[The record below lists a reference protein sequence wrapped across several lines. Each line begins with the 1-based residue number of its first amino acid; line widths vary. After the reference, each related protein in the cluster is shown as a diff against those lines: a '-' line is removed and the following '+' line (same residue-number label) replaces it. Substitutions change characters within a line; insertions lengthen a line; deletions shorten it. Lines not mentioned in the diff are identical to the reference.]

1 MWPVLAQAKTAKK
14 DRVAHETRI
23 MFAKTALGGPRPPLL
38 LCRMF
43 THDTVCA
50 ITDKDKN
57 TSTPSMLINL
67 SIQDY
72 AVVDQLEVDLDAG
85 MTCIT
90 GETGAG
96 KSIML
101 DALGL
106 CIGDRADSRAIR
118 PGAPRT
124 DIAACFDVNQNTRA
138 QVWLSERD
146 LEAAGDCILR
156 RTITAEG
163 RSRAYIN
170 GSPATLSDCADL
182 GQLLVDIHSQHA
194 HQSLLRRSVQRS
206 LLDTYAG
213 AETLIVK
220 VSETAQR
227 WRVLQEEYSRLAG
240 QTEESDARRALLT
253 YQIEE
258 LETLNPQP
266 GELEALEAQHKL
278 LANAAYIIESAND
291 IAAGCEAQR
300 DQLARLVQLANDERM
315 TGSATDNLRE
325 LLQSALIQLDEA
337 QAETA
342 RFAASVE
349 LDPEGLRAAEERLS
363 ALHDLA
369 RKHRVQPDGLHEL
382 LATLQAELESLAGG
396 TEQLA
401 SLEEALGD
409 TALAWRTHAK
419 ALSERRRET
428 AVLLAQRVMVTLT
441 DLAMTKCVFEIA
453 LIPFKFDNPDPR
465 GAEDIEFLIAT
476 NPGATPGPL
485 NKVASGGELSR
496 ISLALQVVAADTAT
510 SPTMVFDEVDVG
522 IGGGIAEVVGDLLRT
537 LGKRSQVLVVTHQ
550 PQVAAKGH
558 QHLLVTKTGE
568 DAVHSELTLLDGES
582 RIEEVGR
589 MLGGAKLTEST
600 LAHAREML
608 ESS

>member
-1 MWPVLAQAKTAKK
+1 
-14 DRVAHETRI
+14 
-23 MFAKTALGGPRPPLL
+23 
-38 LCRMF
+38 
-43 THDTVCA
+43 
-50 ITDKDKN
+50 
-57 TSTPSMLINL
+57 MLINL

-194 HQSLLRRSVQRS
+194 HQSLLRRPVQRS

-213 AETLIVK
+213 AETLIVE

-419 ALSERRRET
+419 ALSERRREA
-428 AVLLAQRVMVTLT
+428 AVVLAQRVMATLT

-453 LIPFKFDNPDPR
+453 LIPFKDDNPDPR
-465 GAEDIEFLIAT
+465 GAEDIAFLIAT
-476 NPGATPGPL
+476 NPGAIPGPL

-568 DAVHSELTLLDGES
+568 DAVHSELTLLDSES

-589 MLGGAKLTEST
+589 MLGGAKLTDST

>member
-1 MWPVLAQAKTAKK
+1 
-14 DRVAHETRI
+14 
-23 MFAKTALGGPRPPLL
+23 
-38 LCRMF
+38 
-43 THDTVCA
+43 
-50 ITDKDKN
+50 
-57 TSTPSMLINL
+57 MLINL

-118 PGAPRT
+118 PGAART
-124 DIAACFDVNQNTRA
+124 DIAACFDVSLNTRA

-146 LEAAGDCILR
+146 LESAGDCILR

-194 HQSLLRRSVQRS
+194 HQSLLRRPIQRS

-213 AETLIVK
+213 AETLIVE

-258 LETLNPQP
+258 LEVLNPQP

-278 LANAAYIIESAND
+278 LANAAYIIDSAND

-300 DQLARLVQLANDERM
+300 DQLARIVQLANDERM

-349 LDPEGLRAAEERLS
+349 LDPEGLRAAEERLG
-363 ALHDLA
+363 ALHDMA
-369 RKHRVQPDGLHEL
+369 RKHRAQPDALHEL

-419 ALSERRRET
+419 ALSERRREA
-428 AVLLAQRVMVTLT
+428 AVLLSQRVMETLT
-441 DLAMTKCVFEIA
+441 ELAMTKCVFEIA
-453 LIPFKFDNPDPR
+453 LIPFKDENPDPR

-476 NPGATPGPL
+476 NPGAAPGPL

-537 LGKRSQVLVVTHQ
+537 LGERSQVLVVTHQ

-568 DAVHSELTLLDGES
+568 DAVHSELTLLAGAA

-589 MLGGAKLTEST
+589 MLGGAKLTDST

-608 ESS
+608 EGS

>member
-1 MWPVLAQAKTAKK
+1 
-14 DRVAHETRI
+14 
-23 MFAKTALGGPRPPLL
+23 
-38 LCRMF
+38 
-43 THDTVCA
+43 
-50 ITDKDKN
+50 
-57 TSTPSMLINL
+57 MLINL
-67 SIQDY
+67 SIKDY
-72 AVVDQLEVDLDAG
+72 AVVDKLEIDLDAG

-118 PGAPRT
+118 PGAART
-124 DIAACFDVNQNTRA
+124 DIAACFDVSHNTRA

-146 LEAAGDCILR
+146 LESAGDCILR

-194 HQSLLRRSVQRS
+194 HQSLLRRPIQRS

-213 AETLIVK
+213 AETMIVE

-258 LETLNPQP
+258 LEILNPQP

-278 LANAAYIIESAND
+278 LANAAYIIDSAND

-300 DQLARLVQLANDERM
+300 DQLARIVQLANDERM

-363 ALHDLA
+363 ALHDMA
-369 RKHRVQPDGLHEL
+369 RKHRAQPDTLHEL

-396 TEQLA
+396 TEQIA

-409 TALAWRTHAK
+409 KALAWRTHAK
-419 ALSERRRET
+419 ALSERRRD
-428 AVLLAQRVMVTLT
+428 AAALFSKRVMETLT
-441 DLAMTKCVFEIA
+441 DLAMTKCIFEIA
-453 LIPFKFDNPDPR
+453 LIPFKDDNPDPR

-537 LGKRSQVLVVTHQ
+537 LGERSQVLVVTHQ

-568 DAVHSELTLLDGES
+568 DAVHSQLTLLAGAA

-589 MLGGAKLTEST
+589 MLGGAKLTDST

-608 ESS
+608 EGS

>member
-1 MWPVLAQAKTAKK
+1 
-14 DRVAHETRI
+14 
-23 MFAKTALGGPRPPLL
+23 
-38 LCRMF
+38 
-43 THDTVCA
+43 
-50 ITDKDKN
+50 
-57 TSTPSMLINL
+57 MLINL

-72 AVVDQLEVDLDAG
+72 AVVDRLEVDLDEG

-106 CIGDRADSRAIR
+106 CIGDRADSKAIR
-118 PGAPRT
+118 PGAART
-124 DIAACFDVNQNTRA
+124 DTAACFDGSQNTRA
-138 QVWLSERD
+138 QVWLAERD
-146 LEAAGDCILR
+146 LEAEGDCILR

-170 GSPATLSDCADL
+170 GSPVTLSDCADL
-182 GQLLVDIHSQHA
+182 HLLVDIHSQHA
-194 HQSLLRRSVQRS
+194 HQSLLRRPVQRS

-213 AETLIVK
+213 AETLIVE

-227 WRVLQEEYSRLAG
+227 WRVLQEEYARLSG

-258 LETLNPQP
+258 LATLNPQP
-266 GELEALEAQHKL
+266 GELEAVEAQHKL
-278 LANAAYIIESAND
+278 LANAAYIIDSAND
-291 IAAGCEAQR
+291 ITAGCEAQR
-300 DQLARLVQLANDERM
+300 DQLARLVQLANDDRM

-342 RFAASVE
+342 RFAAAVE
-349 LDPEGLRAAEERLS
+349 LDPEGLRAAEERLR

-369 RKHRVQPDGLHEL
+369 RKHRVQPDALHEL

-419 ALSERRRET
+419 ALSERRREA
-428 AVLLAQRVMVTLT
+428 AVLLAQRVMETLT

-453 LIPFKFDNPDPR
+453 LIPFKDSSPDPR

-476 NPGATPGPL
+476 NPGAAPGPL

-522 IGGGIAEVVGDLLRT
+522 IGGGVAEVVGDLLRT

-568 DAVHSELTLLDGES
+568 DAVHSELTLLAGES
-582 RIEEVGR
+582 RIKEVGR
-589 MLGGAKLTEST
+589 MLGGAKLTDST

>member
-1 MWPVLAQAKTAKK
+1 
-14 DRVAHETRI
+14 
-23 MFAKTALGGPRPPLL
+23 
-38 LCRMF
+38 
-43 THDTVCA
+43 
-50 ITDKDKN
+50 
-57 TSTPSMLINL
+57 MLINL

-72 AVVDQLEVDLDAG
+72 AVVDRLEVDLDAG

-106 CIGDRADSRAIR
+106 CIGDRADPKAIR
-118 PGAPRT
+118 PGAART
-124 DIAACFDVNQNTRA
+124 DIAAYFDVSQNTRA
-138 QVWLSERD
+138 QVWLAEHD

-194 HQSLLRRSVQRS
+194 HQSLLRRPVQRS

-213 AETLIVK
+213 AEALIVE

-227 WRVLQEEYSRLAG
+227 WRVLQEEYARLSG

-258 LETLNPQP
+258 LATLNPQP

-278 LANAAYIIESAND
+278 LANAAYIIDSAND
-291 IAAGCEAQR
+291 ISAGCEAQR
-300 DQLARLVQLANDERM
+300 DQLARLVQLANDDRM

-337 QAETA
+337 QAETE
-342 RFAASVE
+342 RFAAAVE

-369 RKHRVQPDGLHEL
+369 RKHRVQPDALHEL
-382 LATLQAELESLAGG
+382 LATLQAELESLVGG
-396 TEQLA
+396 TDQLA
-401 SLEEALGD
+401 SLEETVGD

-419 ALSERRRET
+419 ALSERRREA
-428 AVLLAQRVMVTLT
+428 AVLLAQRVMETLT

-453 LIPFKFDNPDPR
+453 LISFEDSSPDPR
-465 GAEDIEFLIAT
+465 GAEDIKFLIAT
-476 NPGATPGPL
+476 NPGAAPGPL
-485 NKVASGGELSR
+485 SKVASGGELSR

-522 IGGGIAEVVGDLLRT
+522 IGGGVAEVVGDLLRT
-537 LGKRSQVLVVTHQ
+537 LGQRSQVLVVTHQ

-558 QHLLVTKTGE
+558 QHLLVSKTGE
-568 DAVHSELTLLDGES
+568 DAVHSELTLLAGEP

-589 MLGGAKLTEST
+589 MLGGAKLTDST

>member
-1 MWPVLAQAKTAKK
+1 
-14 DRVAHETRI
+14 
-23 MFAKTALGGPRPPLL
+23 
-38 LCRMF
+38 
-43 THDTVCA
+43 
-50 ITDKDKN
+50 
-57 TSTPSMLINL
+57 MLINL

-118 PGAPRT
+118 PGAART
-124 DIAACFDVNQNTRA
+124 DIAACFDVSLNTRA

-146 LEAAGDCILR
+146 LEASGDCILR

-194 HQSLLRRSVQRS
+194 HQSLLRRPIQRS

-213 AETLIVK
+213 AETLIVE

-258 LETLNPQP
+258 LEVLNPQP

-278 LANAAYIIESAND
+278 LANAAYIIDSAND

-300 DQLARLVQLANDERM
+300 DQLARIVQLANDERM

-349 LDPEGLRAAEERLS
+349 LDPEGLRAAEERLG
-363 ALHDLA
+363 ALHDMA
-369 RKHRVQPDGLHEL
+369 RKHRAQPDALHEL

-419 ALSERRRET
+419 ALSERRRD
-428 AVLLAQRVMVTLT
+428 AAALLSKRVMETLT

-453 LIPFKFDNPDPR
+453 LIPFKDDNPDPR

-537 LGKRSQVLVVTHQ
+537 LGERSQVLVVTHQ

-568 DAVHSELTLLDGES
+568 DAVHSELTLLAGAA

-589 MLGGAKLTEST
+589 MLGGAKLTDST

-608 ESS
+608 EGS

>member
-1 MWPVLAQAKTAKK
+1 
-14 DRVAHETRI
+14 
-23 MFAKTALGGPRPPLL
+23 
-38 LCRMF
+38 
-43 THDTVCA
+43 
-50 ITDKDKN
+50 
-57 TSTPSMLINL
+57 MLINL
-67 SIQDY
+67 SIKDY

-118 PGAPRT
+118 PGAART
-124 DIAACFDVNQNTRA
+124 DIAACFDVTHNTRA

-146 LEAAGDCILR
+146 LESAGDCILR

-194 HQSLLRRSVQRS
+194 HQSLLRRPIQRS

-213 AETLIVK
+213 AETLIVE

-258 LETLNPQP
+258 LEVLNPQP

-278 LANAAYIIESAND
+278 LANAAYIIDSAND

-300 DQLARLVQLANDERM
+300 DQLARIVQLANDERM
-315 TGSATDNLRE
+315 TGSATNNLRE

-349 LDPEGLRAAEERLS
+349 LDPEGLKAAEERLS
-363 ALHDLA
+363 ALHDMA
-369 RKHRVQPDGLHEL
+369 RKHRAQPGALHEL

-419 ALSERRRET
+419 ALSERRRE
-428 AVLLAQRVMVTLT
+428 AAALLSKRVMETLT
-441 DLAMTKCVFEIA
+441 DLAMTKCIFEIA
-453 LIPFKFDNPDPR
+453 LIPFKDDTPDPR

-476 NPGATPGPL
+476 NPGATPGSL

-537 LGKRSQVLVVTHQ
+537 LGERSQVLVVTHQ

-558 QHLLVTKTGE
+558 QHLLVTKSGE
-568 DAVHSELTLLDGES
+568 DAVHSELTLLAGAA

-589 MLGGAKLTEST
+589 MLGGAKLTDST

-608 ESS
+608 EGS

>member
-1 MWPVLAQAKTAKK
+1 
-14 DRVAHETRI
+14 
-23 MFAKTALGGPRPPLL
+23 
-38 LCRMF
+38 
-43 THDTVCA
+43 
-50 ITDKDKN
+50 
-57 TSTPSMLINL
+57 MLINL

>member
-1 MWPVLAQAKTAKK
+1 
-14 DRVAHETRI
+14 
-23 MFAKTALGGPRPPLL
+23 
-38 LCRMF
+38 
-43 THDTVCA
+43 
-50 ITDKDKN
+50 
-57 TSTPSMLINL
+57 MLINL

-72 AVVDQLEVDLDAG
+72 AVVDQLEVDLEAG

-96 KSIML
+96 KSIVL

-106 CIGDRADSRAIR
+106 CIGDRADSKAIR
-118 PGAPRT
+118 PGALRT
-124 DIAACFDVNQNTRA
+124 DIAACFDVSQNTRA

-213 AETLIVK
+213 AETLIVE

-258 LETLNPQP
+258 LETLNPQA

-278 LANAAYIIESAND
+278 LANAAYIIKSAND

-300 DQLARLVQLANDERM
+300 DQLARLVQLANDERI

-419 ALSERRRET
+419 ALSERRREA
-428 AVLLAQRVMVTLT
+428 AVLLAHRVMATLT

-453 LIPFKFDNPDPR
+453 LIPFKDGNPDPR

-568 DAVHSELTLLDGES
+568 DAVHSELTLLDSES

-589 MLGGAKLTEST
+589 MLGGAKLTDST

>member
-1 MWPVLAQAKTAKK
+1 
-14 DRVAHETRI
+14 
-23 MFAKTALGGPRPPLL
+23 
-38 LCRMF
+38 
-43 THDTVCA
+43 
-50 ITDKDKN
+50 
-57 TSTPSMLINL
+57 MLINL

-72 AVVDQLEVDLDAG
+72 AVVDRLEVDLDSG

-124 DIAACFDVNQNTRA
+124 DIAACFDVSQNTRA

-194 HQSLLRRSVQRS
+194 HQSLLRRPVQRS

-213 AETLIVK
+213 AETLIVE

-227 WRVLQEEYSRLAG
+227 WRVLQEEYARLAG

-278 LANAAYIIESAND
+278 LANAAYIIDSAND

-300 DQLARLVQLANDERM
+300 DQLARLVQLANDDRM

-369 RKHRVQPDGLHEL
+369 RKHRVQPDALHEL

-409 TALAWRTHAK
+409 TALAWHAHAK
-419 ALSERRRET
+419 ALSKRRREA
-428 AVLLAQRVMVTLT
+428 AVLLAQRVMATLT
-441 DLAMTKCVFEIA
+441 DLAMTKCIFEIA
-453 LIPFKFDNPDPR
+453 LIPFKDDNPDPR

-522 IGGGIAEVVGDLLRT
+522 IGGGVAEVVGDLLRT

-568 DAVHSELTLLDGES
+568 DAVHSELTLLDDES

-589 MLGGAKLTEST
+589 MLGGSKLTDST

>member
-1 MWPVLAQAKTAKK
+1 
-14 DRVAHETRI
+14 
-23 MFAKTALGGPRPPLL
+23 
-38 LCRMF
+38 
-43 THDTVCA
+43 
-50 ITDKDKN
+50 
-57 TSTPSMLINL
+57 MLINL
-67 SIQDY
+67 SIKDY

-118 PGAPRT
+118 PGAART
-124 DIAACFDVNQNTRA
+124 DIAACFDVSHNTRA

-146 LEAAGDCILR
+146 LESAGDCILR

-194 HQSLLRRSVQRS
+194 HQSLLRRPIQRS

-213 AETLIVK
+213 AETLIVE

-258 LETLNPQP
+258 LEVLNPQP
-266 GELEALEAQHKL
+266 GELEALEARHNL
-278 LANAAYIIESAND
+278 LANAAYIIDSAND

-300 DQLARLVQLANDERM
+300 DQLARIVQLASDERM

-349 LDPEGLRAAEERLS
+349 LDPEGLRAAEGRLS
-363 ALHDLA
+363 ALHDMA
-369 RKHRVQPDGLHEL
+369 RKHRAQPDALHEL

-419 ALSERRRET
+419 ALSERRREA
-428 AVLLAQRVMVTLT
+428 AVLLSKRVMETLT

-453 LIPFKFDNPDPR
+453 LIPFKDDNPDPR

-537 LGKRSQVLVVTHQ
+537 LGERSQVLVVTHQ

-568 DAVHSELTLLDGES
+568 DAVHSELTLLAGAA

-589 MLGGAKLTEST
+589 MLGGAKLTDST

-608 ESS
+608 EGS

>member
-1 MWPVLAQAKTAKK
+1 
-14 DRVAHETRI
+14 
-23 MFAKTALGGPRPPLL
+23 
-38 LCRMF
+38 
-43 THDTVCA
+43 
-50 ITDKDKN
+50 
-57 TSTPSMLINL
+57 MLINL
-67 SIQDY
+67 SIKDY

-118 PGAPRT
+118 PGAART
-124 DIAACFDVNQNTRA
+124 DIAACFDVSHNTRA

-146 LEAAGDCILR
+146 LESAADCILR

-194 HQSLLRRSVQRS
+194 HQSLLRRPIQRS

-213 AETLIVK
+213 AETLLVE

-258 LETLNPQP
+258 LEVLNPQP
-266 GELEALEAQHKL
+266 GELKALEAQHKL
-278 LANAAYIIESAND
+278 LANAAYIIDSAND

-300 DQLARLVQLANDERM
+300 DQLARIVQLANDERM

-349 LDPEGLRAAEERLS
+349 LDPEGLRAAEGRLS
-363 ALHDLA
+363 ALHDMA
-369 RKHRVQPDGLHEL
+369 RKHRAQPDALHEL

-396 TEQLA
+396 TEELA

-419 ALSERRRET
+419 ALSERRREA
-428 AVLLAQRVMVTLT
+428 AVLLSKRVMETLT

-453 LIPFKFDNPDPR
+453 LIPFKDDNPDPR

-522 IGGGIAEVVGDLLRT
+522 IGGGIAEVVGALLRT
-537 LGKRSQVLVVTHQ
+537 LGERSQVLVVTHQ

-568 DAVHSELTLLDGES
+568 DAVHSELTLLAGAA

-589 MLGGAKLTEST
+589 MLGGAKLTDST

-608 ESS
+608 EGS

>member
-1 MWPVLAQAKTAKK
+1 
-14 DRVAHETRI
+14 
-23 MFAKTALGGPRPPLL
+23 
-38 LCRMF
+38 
-43 THDTVCA
+43 
-50 ITDKDKN
+50 
-57 TSTPSMLINL
+57 MLINL

-118 PGAPRT
+118 PGAART
-124 DIAACFDVNQNTRA
+124 DIAACFDVSHNTRA

-146 LEAAGDCILR
+146 LESAGDCILR

-194 HQSLLRRSVQRS
+194 HQSLLRRPIQRS

-213 AETLIVK
+213 AETLIVE

-240 QTEESDARRALLT
+240 QTEESDARRALLN

-258 LETLNPQP
+258 LEVLNPQP

-278 LANAAYIIESAND
+278 LANAAYIIDSAND

-300 DQLARLVQLANDERM
+300 DQLARIVQLANDERM

-363 ALHDLA
+363 ALHDMA
-369 RKHRVQPDGLHEL
+369 RKHRAQPDALHEL

-419 ALSERRRET
+419 ALSERRREA
-428 AVLLAQRVMVTLT
+428 AVLLSQRVMETLT

-453 LIPFKFDNPDPR
+453 LIPFKDDNPDPR

-537 LGKRSQVLVVTHQ
+537 LGERSQVLVVTHQ

-558 QHLLVTKTGE
+558 RHLLVTKTGE
-568 DAVHSELTLLDGES
+568 DAVHSELTLLAGAA

-589 MLGGAKLTEST
+589 MLGGAKLTDST

-608 ESS
+608 QGS

>member
-1 MWPVLAQAKTAKK
+1 
-14 DRVAHETRI
+14 
-23 MFAKTALGGPRPPLL
+23 
-38 LCRMF
+38 
-43 THDTVCA
+43 
-50 ITDKDKN
+50 
-57 TSTPSMLINL
+57 MLINL

-72 AVVDQLEVDLDAG
+72 AVVDQLEVDIDAG

-118 PGAPRT
+118 PGAART
-124 DIAACFDVNQNTRA
+124 DIAACFDVTHNTRA

-146 LEAAGDCILR
+146 LESAGDCILR

-194 HQSLLRRSVQRS
+194 HQSLLRRPIQRS

-213 AETLIVK
+213 AETLIVE

-227 WRVLQEEYSRLAG
+227 WRVLQEEHSRLAG

-258 LETLNPQP
+258 LEVLNPQP

-278 LANAAYIIESAND
+278 LANAAYIIDSAND

-300 DQLARLVQLANDERM
+300 DQLARIVQLANDERM
-315 TGSATDNLRE
+315 TGSATNNLRE

-349 LDPEGLRAAEERLS
+349 LDPEGLKAAEERLS
-363 ALHDLA
+363 ALHDMA
-369 RKHRVQPDGLHEL
+369 RKHRAQPGALHEL

-419 ALSERRRET
+419 ALSERRREA
-428 AVLLAQRVMVTLT
+428 AVLLSKRVMETLT

-453 LIPFKFDNPDPR
+453 LIPFKDDNPDPR

-537 LGKRSQVLVVTHQ
+537 LGERSQVLVVTHQ

-568 DAVHSELTLLDGES
+568 DAVHSELTLLAGAA

-589 MLGGAKLTEST
+589 MLGGAKLTDST

-608 ESS
+608 EGS

>member
-1 MWPVLAQAKTAKK
+1 
-14 DRVAHETRI
+14 
-23 MFAKTALGGPRPPLL
+23 
-38 LCRMF
+38 
-43 THDTVCA
+43 
-50 ITDKDKN
+50 
-57 TSTPSMLINL
+57 MLINL

-72 AVVDQLEVDLDAG
+72 AVVDRLDVDLDAG

-118 PGAPRT
+118 PGAART
-124 DIAACFDVNQNTRA
+124 DIAACFDVSQNTRA

-146 LEAAGDCILR
+146 LEASGDCILR
-156 RTITAEG
+156 RTISAEG

-194 HQSLLRRSVQRS
+194 HQSLLRRPVQRS

-213 AETLIVK
+213 AETLIVE

-227 WRVLQEEYSRLAG
+227 WRVLQEEFSRLAG

-258 LETLNPQP
+258 LATLNPQP
-266 GELEALEAQHKL
+266 GELEALEAQHNL
-278 LANAAYIIESAND
+278 LANAAYIIDSAND

-300 DQLARLVQLANDERM
+300 DQLARLVQLANDDRM
-315 TGSATDNLRE
+315 RGSATDNLRE

-369 RKHRVQPDGLHEL
+369 RKHRVQPDALHEL

-409 TALAWRTHAK
+409 TALDWRTQAK
-419 ALSERRRET
+419 ALSERRREA
-428 AVLLAQRVMVTLT
+428 AVLLARRVMETLT

-453 LIPFKFDNPDPR
+453 LIPFKDDNPDPR
-465 GAEDIEFLIAT
+465 GAEDVEFLIAT

-522 IGGGIAEVVGDLLRT
+522 IGGGVAEVVGDLLRT
-537 LGKRSQVLVVTHQ
+537 LGERNQVMVVTHQ

-568 DAVHSELTLLDGES
+568 DAVHSELTQLAGES
-582 RIEEVGR
+582 RIREVGR
-589 MLGGAKLTEST
+589 MLGGEKLTDST

>member
-1 MWPVLAQAKTAKK
+1 
-14 DRVAHETRI
+14 
-23 MFAKTALGGPRPPLL
+23 
-38 LCRMF
+38 
-43 THDTVCA
+43 
-50 ITDKDKN
+50 
-57 TSTPSMLINL
+57 MLINL

-72 AVVDQLEVDLDAG
+72 AVVNQLEVDLDAG

-118 PGAPRT
+118 PGAART
-124 DIAACFDVNQNTRA
+124 DIAACFDVTHNTRA

-146 LEAAGDCILR
+146 LESAGDCILR

-194 HQSLLRRSVQRS
+194 HQSLLRRPIQRS

-213 AETLIVK
+213 AETLIVE

-227 WRVLQEEYSRLAG
+227 WRVLQEEHSRLAG

-258 LETLNPQP
+258 LEVLNPQP

-278 LANAAYIIESAND
+278 LANAAYIIDSAND

-300 DQLARLVQLANDERM
+300 DQLARIVQLANDERM

-363 ALHDLA
+363 ALHDMA
-369 RKHRVQPDGLHEL
+369 RKHRAQPDALHEL
-382 LATLQAELESLAGG
+382 LATLQAELQSLAGG
-396 TEQLA
+396 SEQLA

-419 ALSERRRET
+419 ALSERRRD
-428 AVLLAQRVMVTLT
+428 AAALLSTRVMETLT
-441 DLAMTKCVFEIA
+441 DLAMTKCIFEIA
-453 LIPFKFDNPDPR
+453 LIPFKDDNPDPR

-537 LGKRSQVLVVTHQ
+537 LGERSQVLVVTHQ

-568 DAVHSELTLLDGES
+568 DAVHSELTLLAGAA

-589 MLGGAKLTEST
+589 MLGGAKLTDST

-608 ESS
+608 QGS

>member
-1 MWPVLAQAKTAKK
+1 
-14 DRVAHETRI
+14 
-23 MFAKTALGGPRPPLL
+23 
-38 LCRMF
+38 
-43 THDTVCA
+43 
-50 ITDKDKN
+50 
-57 TSTPSMLINL
+57 MLINL

-118 PGAPRT
+118 PGAART
-124 DIAACFDVNQNTRA
+124 DIAACFDVSHNTRA

-146 LEAAGDCILR
+146 LESAGDCILR

-194 HQSLLRRSVQRS
+194 HQSLLRRPIQRS

-213 AETLIVK
+213 AETLIVE

-258 LETLNPQP
+258 LEVLNPQP

-278 LANAAYIIESAND
+278 LANAAYIIDSAND

-300 DQLARLVQLANDERM
+300 DQLARIVQLANDERM

-349 LDPEGLRAAEERLS
+349 LDPEGLKAAEERLS
-363 ALHDLA
+363 ALHDMA
-369 RKHRVQPDGLHEL
+369 RKHRAQPGALHEL

-419 ALSERRRET
+419 ALSERRREA
-428 AVLLAQRVMVTLT
+428 AVLLSHRVMETLT

-453 LIPFKFDNPDPR
+453 LIPFKDDNPDPR

-537 LGKRSQVLVVTHQ
+537 LGERSQVLVVTHQ

-568 DAVHSELTLLDGES
+568 DAVHSELTLLAGAA

-589 MLGGAKLTEST
+589 MLGGAKLTDST

-608 ESS
+608 QGS

>member
-1 MWPVLAQAKTAKK
+1 
-14 DRVAHETRI
+14 
-23 MFAKTALGGPRPPLL
+23 
-38 LCRMF
+38 
-43 THDTVCA
+43 
-50 ITDKDKN
+50 
-57 TSTPSMLINL
+57 MLINL

-72 AVVDQLEVDLDAG
+72 AVVDRLDVDLDAG

-101 DALGL
+101 DTLGL

-118 PGAPRT
+118 PGAART
-124 DIAACFDVNQNTRA
+124 DIAACFDVSQNTRA

-146 LEAAGDCILR
+146 LEASGDCILR
-156 RTITAEG
+156 RTISAEG

-194 HQSLLRRSVQRS
+194 HQSLLRRPVQRS

-213 AETLIVK
+213 AETLIVE

-258 LETLNPQP
+258 LATLNPQP
-266 GELEALEAQHKL
+266 GELEALEAQHTL
-278 LANAAYIIESAND
+278 LANAAYIIDSAND
-291 IAAGCEAQR
+291 IATGCEAQR
-300 DQLARLVQLANDERM
+300 DQLARLVQLANDDRM
-315 TGSATDNLRE
+315 RGSATDNLRE

-369 RKHRVQPDGLHEL
+369 RKHRVQPDALHEL

-409 TALAWRTHAK
+409 TALAWRTQAK
-419 ALSERRRET
+419 ALSERRREA
-428 AVLLAQRVMVTLT
+428 AVLLARRVMETLT
-441 DLAMTKCVFEIA
+441 DLAMIKCAFEIA
-453 LIPFKFDNPDPR
+453 LIPFKDDNPDPR

-522 IGGGIAEVVGDLLRT
+522 IGGGVAEVVGHLLRT
-537 LGKRSQVLVVTHQ
+537 LGERNQVLVVTHQ

-568 DAVHSELTLLDGES
+568 DAVHSELTQLAGES
-582 RIEEVGR
+582 RIREVGR
-589 MLGGAKLTEST
+589 MLGGEKLTDST

>member
-1 MWPVLAQAKTAKK
+1 
-14 DRVAHETRI
+14 
-23 MFAKTALGGPRPPLL
+23 
-38 LCRMF
+38 
-43 THDTVCA
+43 
-50 ITDKDKN
+50 
-57 TSTPSMLINL
+57 MLINL

-72 AVVDQLEVDLDAG
+72 AVVQRLEVDLTTG

-106 CIGDRADSRAIR
+106 CIGDRADSKAIR
-118 PGAPRT
+118 PGAART
-124 DIAACFDVNQNTRA
+124 DIAACFDVSQNTRA
-138 QVWLSERD
+138 QIWLAERD
-146 LEAAGDCILR
+146 LEASGDCILR

-194 HQSLLRRSVQRS
+194 HQSLLRRPVQRS
-206 LLDTYAG
+206 LLDTFAG
-213 AETLIVK
+213 AETLIVE

-253 YQIEE
+253 YQIAE
-258 LETLNPQP
+258 LETVNPLP
-266 GELEALEAQHKL
+266 GELDSLEAQHKL
-278 LANAAYIIESAND
+278 LANAAFIIDSAND
-291 IAAGCEAQR
+291 INTGCEAQR
-300 DQLARLVQLANDERM
+300 DQLAKLVQLANDERM
-315 TGSATDNLRE
+315 TGTGTDNLRE
-325 LLQSALIQLDEA
+325 LLGSALIQLDEA

-349 LDPEGLRAAEERLS
+349 LDPQGLRETEERLS

-369 RKHRVQPDGLHEL
+369 RKHRVQPEALPEL
-382 LATLQAELESLAGG
+382 LSSLQAELESLAGG

-401 SLEEALGD
+401 SLEKALGD
-409 TALAWRTHAK
+409 TALAWRSHAE
-419 ALSERRRET
+419 ALSTQRRK
-428 AVLLAQRVMVTLT
+428 AAAGLAQRVMETL
-441 DLAMTKCVFEIA
+441 DNLAMTKCTFEIA
-453 LIPFKFDNPDPR
+453 LVPFKEDSPDPR
-465 GAEDIEFLIAT
+465 GAEDIEFLITT
-476 NPGATPGPL
+476 NPGATPSPL
-485 NKVASGGELSR
+485 HKVASGGELSR

-522 IGGGIAEVVGDLLRT
+522 IGGGVAEVVGDLLHS
-537 LGKRSQVLVVTHQ
+537 LGQRSQVLVVTHQ
-550 PQVAAKGH
+550 PQVAAKGD
-558 QHLLVTKTGE
+558 QHLLVTKTGQ

-589 MLGGAKLTEST
+589 MLGGAKLTDST

-608 ESS
+608 ESG

>member
-1 MWPVLAQAKTAKK
+1 
-14 DRVAHETRI
+14 
-23 MFAKTALGGPRPPLL
+23 
-38 LCRMF
+38 
-43 THDTVCA
+43 
-50 ITDKDKN
+50 
-57 TSTPSMLINL
+57 MLINL

-72 AVVDQLEVDLDAG
+72 AVVDRLDVDLDAG

-118 PGAPRT
+118 PGAART
-124 DIAACFDVNQNTRA
+124 DIAACFDVSQNTRA

-146 LEAAGDCILR
+146 LEASGDCILR
-156 RTITAEG
+156 RTISAEG

-194 HQSLLRRSVQRS
+194 HQSLLRRPVQRS

-213 AETLIVK
+213 AETLIVE

-258 LETLNPQP
+258 LATLNPQP
-266 GELEALEAQHKL
+266 GELEALEAQHNL
-278 LANAAYIIESAND
+278 LANAAYIIDSAND

-300 DQLARLVQLANDERM
+300 DQLARLVQLANDDRM
-315 TGSATDNLRE
+315 RGSATDNLRE

-369 RKHRVQPDGLHEL
+369 RKHRVQPDALHEL

-409 TALAWRTHAK
+409 TALAWRTQAK
-419 ALSERRRET
+419 ALSERRREA
-428 AVLLAQRVMVTLT
+428 AVLLARRVMETLT

-453 LIPFKFDNPDPR
+453 LIPFKDDNPDPR

-522 IGGGIAEVVGDLLRT
+522 IGGGVAEVVGDLLRT
-537 LGKRSQVLVVTHQ
+537 LGERNQVMVVTHQ

-568 DAVHSELTLLDGES
+568 DAVHSELTQLAGES
-582 RIEEVGR
+582 RIREVGR
-589 MLGGAKLTEST
+589 MLGGEKLTDST

>member
-1 MWPVLAQAKTAKK
+1 
-14 DRVAHETRI
+14 
-23 MFAKTALGGPRPPLL
+23 
-38 LCRMF
+38 
-43 THDTVCA
+43 
-50 ITDKDKN
+50 
-57 TSTPSMLINL
+57 MLINL

-118 PGAPRT
+118 PGAART
-124 DIAACFDVNQNTRA
+124 DIAACFDVSHNTRA

-146 LEAAGDCILR
+146 LESAGDCILR

-194 HQSLLRRSVQRS
+194 HQSLLRRPIQRS

-213 AETLIVK
+213 AETLIVE

-258 LETLNPQP
+258 LEVLNPQP

-278 LANAAYIIESAND
+278 LANAAYIIDSAND

-300 DQLARLVQLANDERM
+300 DQLARIMQLANDERM

-349 LDPEGLRAAEERLS
+349 LDPEGLRAAEERLG
-363 ALHDLA
+363 ALHDMA
-369 RKHRVQPDGLHEL
+369 RKHRAQPGALHEL

-419 ALSERRRET
+419 ALSERRREA
-428 AVLLAQRVMVTLT
+428 AVLLSQRVMETLT

-453 LIPFKFDNPDPR
+453 LIPFKDDNPDPR

-485 NKVASGGELSR
+485 SKVASGGELSR

-568 DAVHSELTLLDGES
+568 DAVHSELTSLAGAA

-589 MLGGAKLTEST
+589 MLGGAKLTDST

-608 ESS
+608 EGS

>member
-1 MWPVLAQAKTAKK
+1 
-14 DRVAHETRI
+14 
-23 MFAKTALGGPRPPLL
+23 
-38 LCRMF
+38 
-43 THDTVCA
+43 
-50 ITDKDKN
+50 
-57 TSTPSMLINL
+57 MLINL

-118 PGAPRT
+118 PGAART
-124 DIAACFDVNQNTRA
+124 DIAACFDVTHNTRA

-146 LEAAGDCILR
+146 LESAGDCILR

-163 RSRAYIN
+163 RSRAYVN

-194 HQSLLRRSVQRS
+194 HQSLLRRPIQRN

-213 AETLIVK
+213 AETLIVE

-258 LETLNPQP
+258 LEVLNPQP

-278 LANAAYIIESAND
+278 LANAAYIIDSAND

-300 DQLARLVQLANDERM
+300 DQLARIVQLANDERM

-363 ALHDLA
+363 ALHDMA
-369 RKHRVQPDGLHEL
+369 RKHRAQPDALHEL

-396 TEQLA
+396 TEELA

-419 ALSERRRET
+419 ALSERRRKA
-428 AVLLAQRVMVTLT
+428 AVLLSQRVMETLT

-453 LIPFKFDNPDPR
+453 LIPFKDDNPDPR

-537 LGKRSQVLVVTHQ
+537 LGERSQVLVVTHQ

-568 DAVHSELTLLDGES
+568 DAVHSELTMLAGAA

-589 MLGGAKLTEST
+589 MLGGAKLTDST

-608 ESS
+608 EGS

>member
-1 MWPVLAQAKTAKK
+1 MPY
-14 DRVAHETRI
+14 
-23 MFAKTALGGPRPPLL
+23 
-38 LCRMF
+38 
-43 THDTVCA
+43 
-50 ITDKDKN
+50 
-57 TSTPSMLINL
+57 MLINL

-72 AVVDQLEVDLDAG
+72 AVVDQLEVDLAEG

-106 CIGDRADSRAIR
+106 CIGDRAASGAIR
-118 PGAPRT
+118 PGALRT
-124 DIAACFDVNQNTRA
+124 DIAACFDVSQNTRA

-194 HQSLLRRSVQRS
+194 HQSLLRRPVQRS

-220 VSETAQR
+220 VTEAAQR
-227 WRVLQEEYSRLAG
+227 WRVLQEEYFRLAG

-278 LANAAYIIESAND
+278 LANAAYIIDSAND

-300 DQLARLVQLANDERM
+300 DQLARLVQLAHDDRM

-337 QAETA
+337 QRETA

-349 LDPEGLRAAEERLS
+349 LDPEGLRAAEKRLS

-369 RKHRVQPDGLHEL
+369 RKHRVQPDALHEL
-382 LATLQAELESLAGG
+382 LATLQAELKSLAGG

-409 TALAWRTHAK
+409 SALAWRTHAK
-419 ALSERRRET
+419 ALSERRRGA
-428 AVLLAQRVMVTLT
+428 AVLLAQRVMETLT
-441 DLAMTKCVFEIA
+441 NLAMTKCVFEIA
-453 LIPFKFDNPDPR
+453 LIPLKEDNPDPR

-522 IGGGIAEVVGDLLRT
+522 IGGGVAEVVGDLLRT

-568 DAVHSELTLLDGES
+568 DAAHSELTLLAGES

-589 MLGGAKLTEST
+589 MLAGAKLTSST

-608 ESS
+608 ENS

>member
-1 MWPVLAQAKTAKK
+1 
-14 DRVAHETRI
+14 
-23 MFAKTALGGPRPPLL
+23 
-38 LCRMF
+38 
-43 THDTVCA
+43 
-50 ITDKDKN
+50 
-57 TSTPSMLINL
+57 MLINL

-118 PGAPRT
+118 PGAART
-124 DIAACFDVNQNTRA
+124 DIAACFDVTHNTRA

-146 LEAAGDCILR
+146 LESAGDCIRR

-194 HQSLLRRSVQRS
+194 HQSLLRRPIQRS

-213 AETLIVK
+213 AETLIVE
-220 VSETAQR
+220 VSETARR

-258 LETLNPQP
+258 LEVLNPQP

-278 LANAAYIIESAND
+278 LANAAYIIDSAND

-300 DQLARLVQLANDERM
+300 DQLARIVQLANDERM

-363 ALHDLA
+363 ALHDMA
-369 RKHRVQPDGLHEL
+369 RKHRAQPDALHEL

-419 ALSERRRET
+419 ALSERRRD
-428 AVLLAQRVMVTLT
+428 AAALLSKRVMETLA

-453 LIPFKFDNPDPR
+453 LIPFKDDNPDPR

-537 LGKRSQVLVVTHQ
+537 LGERSQVLVVTHQ

-558 QHLLVTKTGE
+558 QHLLVTKSGE
-568 DAVHSELTLLDGES
+568 DAVHSELTLLAGAA

-589 MLGGAKLTEST
+589 MLGGAKLTDST

-608 ESS
+608 EGS

>member
-1 MWPVLAQAKTAKK
+1 
-14 DRVAHETRI
+14 
-23 MFAKTALGGPRPPLL
+23 
-38 LCRMF
+38 
-43 THDTVCA
+43 
-50 ITDKDKN
+50 
-57 TSTPSMLINL
+57 MLINL

-72 AVVDQLEVDLDAG
+72 AVVDRLDVDLDAG

-118 PGAPRT
+118 PGAART
-124 DIAACFDVNQNTRA
+124 DIAACFDVSQNTRA

-146 LEAAGDCILR
+146 LEASGDCILR
-156 RTITAEG
+156 RTISAEG

-170 GSPATLSDCADL
+170 GSPTTLSDCADL

-194 HQSLLRRSVQRS
+194 HQSLLRRPVQRS

-213 AETLIVK
+213 AETLIVE

-227 WRVLQEEYSRLAG
+227 WRVLQEEYFRLAG

-258 LETLNPQP
+258 LATLNPQP
-266 GELEALEAQHKL
+266 GELEALEAQHNL
-278 LANAAYIIESAND
+278 LANAAYIIDSAND

-300 DQLARLVQLANDERM
+300 DQLARLVKLANDDRM
-315 TGSATDNLRE
+315 RGSATDNLRE

-369 RKHRVQPDGLHEL
+369 RKHRVQPDALHEL

-409 TALAWRTHAK
+409 TALAWRTQAK
-419 ALSERRRET
+419 ALSERRREA
-428 AVLLAQRVMVTLT
+428 AVLLARRVMETLT
-441 DLAMTKCVFEIA
+441 DLAMIKCVFEIA
-453 LIPFKFDNPDPR
+453 LIPFKDDNPDPR

-522 IGGGIAEVVGDLLRT
+522 IGGGVAEVVGHLLRT
-537 LGKRSQVLVVTHQ
+537 LGERNQVLVVTHQ

-568 DAVHSELTLLDGES
+568 DAVHSELTQLAGES
-582 RIEEVGR
+582 RIREVGR
-589 MLGGAKLTEST
+589 MLGGEKLTDST

>member
-1 MWPVLAQAKTAKK
+1 
-14 DRVAHETRI
+14 
-23 MFAKTALGGPRPPLL
+23 
-38 LCRMF
+38 
-43 THDTVCA
+43 
-50 ITDKDKN
+50 
-57 TSTPSMLINL
+57 MLIKL
-67 SIQDY
+67 LIKDY

-124 DIAACFDVNQNTRA
+124 DIAACFDVSQNTRA

-194 HQSLLRRSVQRS
+194 HQSLLRRPVQRS

-213 AETLIVK
+213 AETLIVE

-240 QTEESDARRALLT
+240 QSQESDARRALLT

-258 LETLNPQP
+258 LATLNPQP

-278 LANAAYIIESAND
+278 LANAAYIIDSAND
-291 IAAGCEAQR
+291 IAAGCEALR
-300 DQLARLVQLANDERM
+300 DQLARLVQLANDERI

-337 QAETA
+337 QAETS

-369 RKHRVQPDGLHEL
+369 RKHRVQPDALHEL
-382 LATLQAELESLAGG
+382 LATLQGELESLAGG
-396 TEQLA
+396 TEQLT

-419 ALSERRRET
+419 ALSRRRREA

-441 DLAMTKCVFEIA
+441 DLAMTKCIFEIA
-453 LIPFKFDNPDPR
+453 LIPCKDDNPDPR

-522 IGGGIAEVVGDLLRT
+522 IGGGVAEVVGDLLRT

-568 DAVHSELTLLDGES
+568 DAVHSELTLLDGDS

-589 MLGGAKLTEST
+589 MLGGAKLTDST

>member
-1 MWPVLAQAKTAKK
+1 
-14 DRVAHETRI
+14 
-23 MFAKTALGGPRPPLL
+23 
-38 LCRMF
+38 
-43 THDTVCA
+43 
-50 ITDKDKN
+50 
-57 TSTPSMLINL
+57 MLINL
-67 SIQDY
+67 SIKDY

-118 PGAPRT
+118 PGAART
-124 DIAACFDVNQNTRA
+124 DIAACFDVSHNTRA

-146 LEAAGDCILR
+146 LESAADCILR

-194 HQSLLRRSVQRS
+194 HQSLLRRPIQRS

-213 AETLIVK
+213 AETLLVE

-258 LETLNPQP
+258 LEVLNPQP

-278 LANAAYIIESAND
+278 LANAAYIIDSAND

-300 DQLARLVQLANDERM
+300 DQLARIVQLANDERM

-349 LDPEGLRAAEERLS
+349 LDPEGLRAAEGRLS
-363 ALHDLA
+363 ALHDMA
-369 RKHRVQPDGLHEL
+369 RKHRAQPDALHEL

-396 TEQLA
+396 TEELA

-419 ALSERRRET
+419 ALSERRREA
-428 AVLLAQRVMVTLT
+428 AVLLSKRVMETLT

-453 LIPFKFDNPDPR
+453 LIPFKDDNPDPR

-537 LGKRSQVLVVTHQ
+537 LGERSQVLVVTHQ

-568 DAVHSELTLLDGES
+568 DAVHSELTLLAGAA

-589 MLGGAKLTEST
+589 MLGGAKLTDST

-608 ESS
+608 EGS

>member
-1 MWPVLAQAKTAKK
+1 
-14 DRVAHETRI
+14 
-23 MFAKTALGGPRPPLL
+23 
-38 LCRMF
+38 
-43 THDTVCA
+43 
-50 ITDKDKN
+50 
-57 TSTPSMLINL
+57 MLINL
-67 SIQDY
+67 SIKDY

-118 PGAPRT
+118 PGAART
-124 DIAACFDVNQNTRA
+124 DIAACFDVSHNTRA

-146 LEAAGDCILR
+146 LESAADCILR

-194 HQSLLRRSVQRS
+194 HQSLLRRPIQRS

-213 AETLIVK
+213 AETLLVE

-227 WRVLQEEYSRLAG
+227 WRVLQEEYSRLSG

-258 LETLNPQP
+258 LEVLNPQP

-300 DQLARLVQLANDERM
+300 DQLARIVQLANDERM

-363 ALHDLA
+363 ALHDMA
-369 RKHRVQPDGLHEL
+369 RKHRAQPNALHEL
-382 LATLQAELESLAGG
+382 LATLQAELESLASG
-396 TEQLA
+396 TEELA

-409 TALAWRTHAK
+409 TALAWRTNAK
-419 ALSERRRET
+419 ALSERRREA
-428 AVLLAQRVMVTLT
+428 AVLLSQRVMETLT

-453 LIPFKFDNPDPR
+453 LIPFKDDNPDPR

-537 LGKRSQVLVVTHQ
+537 LGERSQVLVVTHQ

-568 DAVHSELTLLDGES
+568 DAVHSELTLLAGAA

-589 MLGGAKLTEST
+589 MLGGAKLTDST

-608 ESS
+608 EGS

>member
-1 MWPVLAQAKTAKK
+1 
-14 DRVAHETRI
+14 
-23 MFAKTALGGPRPPLL
+23 
-38 LCRMF
+38 
-43 THDTVCA
+43 
-50 ITDKDKN
+50 
-57 TSTPSMLINL
+57 MLINL

-118 PGAPRT
+118 PGAART
-124 DIAACFDVNQNTRA
+124 DIAACFDVSLNTRA

-146 LEAAGDCILR
+146 LESAGDCILR

-194 HQSLLRRSVQRS
+194 HQSLLRRPIQRS

-213 AETLIVK
+213 AETLIVE

-258 LETLNPQP
+258 LEVLNPQP
-266 GELEALEAQHKL
+266 GELEAREAQHKL
-278 LANAAYIIESAND
+278 LANAAYIIDSAND

-300 DQLARLVQLANDERM
+300 DQLARIVQLANDERM

-349 LDPEGLRAAEERLS
+349 LDPEGLRAAEERLG
-363 ALHDLA
+363 ALHDMA
-369 RKHRVQPDGLHEL
+369 RKHRAQPDALHEL

-419 ALSERRRET
+419 ALSERRRD
-428 AVLLAQRVMVTLT
+428 AAALLSKRVMETLT

-453 LIPFKFDNPDPR
+453 LIPFKDDNPDPR

-537 LGKRSQVLVVTHQ
+537 LGERSQVLVVTHQ

-568 DAVHSELTLLDGES
+568 DAVHSELTLLAGAA

-589 MLGGAKLTEST
+589 MLGGAKLTDST

-608 ESS
+608 EGS

>member
-1 MWPVLAQAKTAKK
+1 
-14 DRVAHETRI
+14 
-23 MFAKTALGGPRPPLL
+23 
-38 LCRMF
+38 
-43 THDTVCA
+43 
-50 ITDKDKN
+50 
-57 TSTPSMLINL
+57 MLINL

-118 PGAPRT
+118 PGAART
-124 DIAACFDVNQNTRA
+124 DIAACFDVTHNTRA

-146 LEAAGDCILR
+146 LESAGDCILR

-194 HQSLLRRSVQRS
+194 HQSLLRRPIQRS

-213 AETLIVK
+213 AETLIVE

-258 LETLNPQP
+258 LEVLNPQP

-278 LANAAYIIESAND
+278 LANAAYIIDSAND

-300 DQLARLVQLANDERM
+300 DQLARIVQLANDERM
-315 TGSATDNLRE
+315 TGSATNNLRE

-349 LDPEGLRAAEERLS
+349 LDPEGLKAAEERLS
-363 ALHDLA
+363 ALHDMA
-369 RKHRVQPDGLHEL
+369 RKHRAQPGALHEL

-419 ALSERRRET
+419 ALSERRREA
-428 AVLLAQRVMVTLT
+428 AVLLSHRVMETLT
-441 DLAMTKCVFEIA
+441 GLAMTKCVFEIA
-453 LIPFKFDNPDPR
+453 LIPFKDDNPDPR

-537 LGKRSQVLVVTHQ
+537 LGERSQVLVVTHQ

-568 DAVHSELTLLDGES
+568 DAVHSELTLLAGAA

-589 MLGGAKLTEST
+589 MLGGAKLTDST

-608 ESS
+608 EGS

>member
-1 MWPVLAQAKTAKK
+1 
-14 DRVAHETRI
+14 
-23 MFAKTALGGPRPPLL
+23 
-38 LCRMF
+38 
-43 THDTVCA
+43 
-50 ITDKDKN
+50 
-57 TSTPSMLINL
+57 MLINL

-118 PGAPRT
+118 PGAART
-124 DIAACFDVNQNTRA
+124 DIAACFDVSLNTRA

-146 LEAAGDCILR
+146 LESAGDCILR

-194 HQSLLRRSVQRS
+194 HQSLLRRPIQRS

-213 AETLIVK
+213 AETLIVE

-258 LETLNPQP
+258 LEVLNPQP

-278 LANAAYIIESAND
+278 LANAAYIIDSAND

-300 DQLARLVQLANDERM
+300 DQLAQIVQLANDERM

-349 LDPEGLRAAEERLS
+349 LDPEGLRAAEERLG
-363 ALHDLA
+363 ALHDMA
-369 RKHRVQPDGLHEL
+369 RKHRAQPDALHEL

-419 ALSERRRET
+419 ALSEQRRD
-428 AVLLAQRVMVTLT
+428 AAALLSKRVMETLT

-453 LIPFKFDNPDPR
+453 LIPFKDDNPDPR

-537 LGKRSQVLVVTHQ
+537 LGERSQVLVVTHQ

-568 DAVHSELTLLDGES
+568 DAVHSERTLLAGAA

-589 MLGGAKLTEST
+589 MLGGAKLTDST

-608 ESS
+608 EGS

>member
-1 MWPVLAQAKTAKK
+1 
-14 DRVAHETRI
+14 
-23 MFAKTALGGPRPPLL
+23 
-38 LCRMF
+38 
-43 THDTVCA
+43 
-50 ITDKDKN
+50 
-57 TSTPSMLINL
+57 MLINL
-67 SIQDY
+67 SIKDY

-118 PGAPRT
+118 PGAART
-124 DIAACFDVNQNTRA
+124 DIAACFDVSHNTRA

-146 LEAAGDCILR
+146 LESAADCILR

-194 HQSLLRRSVQRS
+194 HQSLLRRPIQRS

-213 AETLIVK
+213 AETLLVE

-227 WRVLQEEYSRLAG
+227 WRVLQEEYSRLSG

-258 LETLNPQP
+258 LEVLNPQP

-278 LANAAYIIESAND
+278 LANAAYIIDSAND

-300 DQLARLVQLANDERM
+300 DQLARIVQLANDERM

-349 LDPEGLRAAEERLS
+349 LDPEGLRAAEGRLS
-363 ALHDLA
+363 ALHDMA
-369 RKHRVQPDGLHEL
+369 RKHRAQPDALHEL
-382 LATLQAELESLAGG
+382 LATLQAELESLASG
-396 TEQLA
+396 TEELA

-419 ALSERRRET
+419 ALSERRREA
-428 AVLLAQRVMVTLT
+428 AVLLSQRVMETLT

-453 LIPFKFDNPDPR
+453 LIPFKDDNPDPR

-537 LGKRSQVLVVTHQ
+537 LGERSQVLVVTHQ

-568 DAVHSELTLLDGES
+568 DAVHSELTLLAGAA

-589 MLGGAKLTEST
+589 MLGGAKLTDST

-608 ESS
+608 EGS